1 MAHLEKVEDNAIKE
15 EGNIKKLKKEKLAKV
30 LKRQIAQNQQI
41 KKTNHQI
48 NSLLKSATTIPLESD
63 EIKR

>member
-48 NSLLKSATTIPLESD
+48 NGILKSATTIPLESD